1 MILDGICLQNA
12 MNCSMSSFLNQQI
25 TPHDSMKNKICGSF
39 YCNRTIQNAGN
50 IQIAVLSAQ
59 NDIIRHNI
67 RDFVIV
73 IYFHFFHPLS
83 SLNYSTGREPPT
95 RRYIFTMNDI
105 ILSTQNGEPVASSR
119 DVAKRF
125 GKEHNHVLRDIKAL
139 EEGVSKNGQTPMFF
153 KSEYTHPQNHQK
165 YPMYLMNRD
174 GFSLLAMG
182 FTGKEAVQW
191 KLKYIEAFN
200 QMEKQLAAQHKEQQ
214 AVQDANIQSAIDRV
228 IEARKKLDENTAFL
242 DECRKNRED
251 SKAKYMQVKAL
262 CGEFKAIY
270 GQHCDTVRTMENVVR
285 GSQSYLTSAID
296 SLTIVAKGYP
306 FYAALMDSLL
316 DGLPAKKKEE

>member
-1 MILDGICLQNA
+1 
-12 MNCSMSSFLNQQI
+12 
-25 TPHDSMKNKICGSF
+25 
-39 YCNRTIQNAGN
+39 
-50 IQIAVLSAQ
+50 
-59 NDIIRHNI
+59 
-67 RDFVIV
+67 
-73 IYFHFFHPLS
+73 
-83 SLNYSTGREPPT
+83 
-95 RRYIFTMNDI
+95 MNDI

-125 GKEHNHVLRDIKAL
+125 GKEHRNVMRDIENL
-139 EEGVSKNGQTPMFF
+139 MSEGVLKIEQTPLFF

-191 KLKYIEAFN
+191 KLKYIAAFN
-200 QMEKQLAAQHKEQQ
+200 AMEKQLAAQHKEQQ

-251 SKAKYMQVKAL
+251 SKAKYMQVKPL

-285 GSQSYLTSAID
+285 SSQSYLTSAID
-296 SLTIVAKGYP
+296 NLTIVSKGYP

-316 DGLPAKKKEE
+316 DGLPAEKKEE